1 MGIQLQ
7 TSHPFSYRP
16 PTNKPNELYQLLL
29 PLSITSYLL
38 YVEGKKDKK
47 NSNRRTKKK
56 KKKMMMMM
64 AEESY
69 RREQRVKGSW
79 SPEEDEALTRLVER
93 HGPRNWSL
101 ISAGIAGRSGK
112 SCRLRWCNQL
122 SPAVHHRPFTSAEDA
137 AILEAHA
144 RFGNKWAT
152 IARLLP
158 GRTDNAIKNH
168 WNSALRR
175 RATFAAPDPI
185 LPSSSSPTANHEPDD
200 SYSGSARKRRR
211 SSDNA
216 NEGVCRSAAAELGTS
231 LSLSLPGEGGG
242 VMAAVSGEERT
253 WEAPPGDVCL
263 VTIMRQMIAEEVRS
277 YIDRTRSQGGVE
289 MTVPAVVKP
298 ETAFDCHN

>member
-1 MGIQLQ
+1 WQFNSKLPTLLVIDRPQ
-7 TSHPFSYRP
+7 TN
-16 PTNKPNELYQLLL
+16 PTNRTSFCF
-29 PLSITSYLL
+29 LSNFHLL
-38 YVEGKKDKK
+38 YVEQKKDKK

-56 KKKMMMMM
+56 KKMKMMM
-64 AEESY
+64 AEESD
-69 RREQRVKGSW
+69 RREQSVKGSW
-79 SPEEDEALTRLVER
+79 SPEEDAALTRLVER
-93 HGPRNWSL
+93 HGARNWSL
-101 ISAGIAGRSGK
+101 ISAGIPGRSGK

-168 WNSALRR
+168 WNSTLRR
-175 RATFAAPDPI
+175 RAAFAAPDPI
-185 LPSSSSPTANHEPDD
+185 LLSSSSPIATLEPDD

-216 NEGVCRSAAAELGTS
+216 NEGGCRSVAAELGAS

-242 VMAAVSGEERT
+242 AMAAVSGGRRLGSC
-253 WEAPPGDVCL
+253 AL
-263 VTIMRQMIAEEVRS
+263 
-277 YIDRTRSQGGVE
+277 
-289 MTVPAVVKP
+289 
-298 ETAFDCHN
+298 